1 MYGFSFNIMNKKR
14 TIKST
19 LNVTCLEA
27 RVERVILSMMTYIL
41 LFSMILKC
49 RQKGGSGLLFY
60 LIIII
65 VLTMHVHL
73 YSIRYNKIKWNNRGR
88 YTCT

>member
-49 RQKGGSGLLFY
+49 RQKRWIWFVVLFNY
-60 LIIII
+60 YYCFNYACTL
-65 VLTMHVHL
+65 VFD
-73 YSIRYNKIKWNNRGR
+73 SIQ
-88 YTCT
+88 